1 MRGRGQE
8 GVRKRMNGLDHS
20 IDTCL
25 RNLVSHCILRGQ
37 WLKEAERWKAQWTV
51 RQQVTSLHS
60 TLLLFVGLDKY
71 FKSPTYHVLFCNTK

>member
-1 MRGRGQE
+1 MRR
-8 GVRKRMNGLDHS
+8 RMNGLDRS

-37 WLKEAERWKAQWTV
+37 CLKEAEGWKAHWTI
-51 RQQVTSLHS
+51 RQGTGLHS

-71 FKSPTYHVLFCNTK
+71 FKSPTYHVLFCNIKELN